1 MGNPRPAELQSD
13 QTEPREDPPVPAQTV
28 PATQAAAQTR
38 VIAYYFHRTLR
49 CPACLSIEKQ
59 SQEAIELFYNAEL
72 AGGTLEWQAVDIEEP
87 GNEHFEKDFDL
98 ERQSLV
104 LVEVEGEQVR
114 RYRKLEGVW
123 ELVEDPYGFQ
133 EYVVNEVGRFL
144 GGQ

>member
-1 MGNPRPAELQSD
+1 
-13 QTEPREDPPVPAQTV
+13 
-28 PATQAAAQTR
+28 
-38 VIAYYFHRTLR
+38 
-49 CPACLSIEKQ
+49 LSIEKQ